1 MAVLKIVKEIYEI
14 LNFTNNISYMLQDD
28 LCRVYRRIYKFA

>member
-28 LCRVYRRIYKFA
+28 LCRV